1 VTGARAARRQ
11 RTAAAALA
19 FGAVLAGCGFADISI
34 IAVNSSLSSWWVE
47 IESPT
52 SLPEWR
58 ATTADVVVAGNA
70 FVPSG
75 STCTGTTGTIAPG
88 YRIAWL
94 NTATGQTGLAAIRLD
109 CLQGA
114 ALRWDTGPIPLEPGS
129 NPIAV
134 TASDADGRAAS
145 DTLIV
150 WRQ

>member
-1 VTGARAARRQ
+1 VTGGRAARGR
-11 RTAAAALA
+11 RAPSAALLLS
-19 FGAVLAGCGFADISI
+19 AVLAGCGYADISI
-34 IAVNSSLSSWWVE
+34 FAVSSSLSSWWVE

-58 ATTADVVVAGNA
+58 ATTADVVVAGRA
-70 FVPSG
+70 FIPAG

-94 NTATGQTGLAAIRLD
+94 NTATGQTGLAAMRLD
-109 CLQGA
+109 CVQA
-114 ALRWDTGPIPLEPGS
+114 TVLRWDTGPIPLEPGS

>member
-1 VTGARAARRQ
+1 MTGGRAVWRR

-19 FGAVLAGCGFADISI
+19 SSAVLAGCGFADISI
-34 IAVNSSLSSWWVE
+34 IAVNSSLSGWWVE

-58 ATTADVVVAGNA
+58 ATTADIVVAGSA
-70 FVPSG
+70 FIPAG

-94 NTATGQTGLAAIRLD
+94 NTATGQTGVAAMRLD
-109 CLQGA
+109 CLQA
-114 ALRWDTGPIPLEPGS
+114 AVLRWDAGPIPLEPGS

>member
-1 VTGARAARRQ
+1 MNGGGASSRRRAPG
-11 RTAAAALA
+11 AALA
-19 FGAVLAGCGFADISI
+19 LSAVLAGCGYAEISI
-34 IAVNSSLSSWWVE
+34 IAGNSPLSSWWVE

-58 ATTADVVVAGNA
+58 AATAEVVVAGNA
-70 FVPSG
+70 FVPAG

-94 NTATGQTGLAAIRLD
+94 NTATGQTGLAAMRLD
-109 CLQGA
+109 CLQA
-114 ALRWDTGPIPLEPGS
+114 AVLRWDAGPIPLDPGS

-134 TASDADGRAAS
+134 TASDADGHVAS

>member
-1 VTGARAARRQ
+1 VIGARASSRRT
-11 RTAAAALA
+11 RGAALA
-19 FGAVLAGCGFADISI
+19 LSAVLAGCGWADISI
-34 IAVNSSLSSWWVE
+34 IVVSSSLSSWWVE

-58 ATTADVVVAGNA
+58 ATTADVVLAGSA
-70 FVPSG
+70 FVPAG
-75 STCTGTTGTIAPG
+75 SACTGTTGTIAPG

-109 CLQGA
+109 CLQA
-114 ALRWDTGPIPLEPGS
+114 ALLRWDAGPIPLGPGS